1 MRSAVRHVV
10 LSLTA
15 SLLALV
21 IAGCQPQPPQDAS
34 SEDRMLQLGE
44 RVYRTYCATCHQAD
58 GRGVPG
64 AFPPLRQTDWVE
76 GDKGRLIRLVLNG
89 LQGRVVVQGE
99 VYEGVMTPHNFLTD
113 DQIAAVLT
121 YVRQHFGNTA
131 SAVSPDAVTAVRTA
145 NERDGLWTPGALQE
159 ATGIPGADS
168 ASTVPMAPPSE

>member
-1 MRSAVRHVV
+1 
-10 LSLTA
+10 
-15 SLLALV
+15 
-21 IAGCQPQPPQDAS
+21 
-34 SEDRMLQLGE
+34 
-44 RVYRTYCATCHQAD
+44 
-58 GRGVPG
+58 
-64 AFPPLRQTDWVE
+64 
-76 GDKGRLIRLVLNG
+76 
-89 LQGRVVVQGE
+89 

-145 NERDGLWTPGALQE
+145 NERDGLWTPEALQE